1 MEYIFNMQH
10 LEPNLDPRCLAAQV
24 EDPSSGV
31 TTVTASL
38 AAQVEGPSSGVTTVT
53 ASSGAPTSSPTST
66 SSSAAA
72 AAAASSSLSSLSSFS
87 STAAYRCFMAPHL
100 VAFINTPFFLT
111 NSKYDEFQLSSILA
125 EPCNPGSG
133 TPCNATDV
141 QRIDAYVHG
150 QRRHIDVMRDTEQ
163 RQGNFCA
170 TCVVYCSVCV
180 YSSLYV
186 LVVHRVEHRVR
197 Y

>member
-1 MEYIFNMQH
+1 MQH

-24 EDPSSGV
+24 DESVED
-31 TTVTASL
+31 
-38 AAQVEGPSSGVTTVT
+38 PSSGVTTVT

-66 SSSAAA
+66 SSSAAAAAAA